1 MFKSVASKIIG
12 ISIGIF
18 VVVLGISTFANY
30 KQTSAETI
38 EVYEGLQKLALNSA
52 YLTTDIT
59 MNASATNQLNGLAK
73 RIQSVDREDYLL
85 QRRVLLNLA
94 RVVASPLVF
103 VVYENDGKLISVTA
117 KTTESELKNGDDGNS
132 FDFRQR
138 EWYQKAKATKKFVV
152 SDPYI
157 SKVAGYEG
165 IIVTTTA
172 LPIFKDGKF
181 VGVIGANVIPSVF
194 QERFNRMNLKEL
206 PSLQVLLIDS
216 KGKVFVHKDL
226 TKDNQAEFDELGA
239 QILAQSKNNPQGR
252 LETTFGGNKK
262 VVFYHQM
269 PSGWIIATE
278 ANESDFV
285 EVIHQSFLISMGL
298 AILLLVLGG
307 VALLFSIR
315 YLFKPLSIMQ
325 NGLNAF
331 FAYLNHKTNIPPN
344 PIPLKGNDEFS
355 TISKAINE
363 NIERTKKSLTQD
375 EEAILQSADTA
386 KQIEEGNLTARITQ
400 SPANPQLIELKNVLN
415 KMLDSLQDKIGSD
428 TNEIARVFS
437 AYTSLDFTTEVNE
450 AKGKV
455 EVVTNTLGQVIKA
468 MLSSS
473 SKFAKDLD
481 NHCKDLEQSM
491 QKLTQCSQTQ
501 ASSLEQ
507 STSAVEQINASMQ
520 EVNERTEQCAKQADD
535 IRNIVSVIK
544 DIAEQTNLLALN
556 AAIEAARAG
565 EHGRGFAVVADE
577 VRKLAERTTH
587 SLSEIEANINI
598 LVQSV
603 TEMSESIKEQTNG
616 LEQINKVIAELDEVT
631 KENVAVAKATDDIT
645 KKVNGVAKE
654 ILADVSKKRF

>member
-1 MFKSVASKIIG
+1 MFKSVASRIIG

-18 VVVLGISTFANY
+18 VLVLGISTFINY
-30 KQTSAETI
+30 RQTSAETI

-52 YLTTDIT
+52 YLTVDIT

-73 RIQSVDREDYLL
+73 RISLVGREDYLL

-103 VVYENDGKLISVTA
+103 VVYENDGKLISVTS
-117 KTTESELKNGDDGNS
+117 KTTESELKNSDDGNN

-138 EWYQKAKATKKFVV
+138 EWYQMAKSTKKFVV
-152 SDPYI
+152 SDPYV
-157 SKVAGYEG
+157 SKAAGYEN
-165 IIVTTTA
+165 IIVATTA

-181 VGVIGANVIPSVF
+181 VGVIGANVIPSTF
-194 QERFNRMNLKEL
+194 QERFDRMHLREL
-206 PSLQVLLIDS
+206 PSLRVLLVDS
-216 KGKVFVHKDL
+216 KGSVFVHKDL

-239 QILAQSKNNPQGR
+239 QILTQSKANPQGR
-252 LETTFGGNKK
+252 FKTTFGGNKK

-285 EVIHQSFLISMGL
+285 EVIHQSFLTSMGL
-298 AILLLVLGG
+298 AILLLVIGG
-307 VALLFSIR
+307 VALLACIH

-363 NIERTKKSLTQD
+363 NIERTKQSLTQD

-400 SPANPQLIELKNVLN
+400 NPANPQLIELKNVLN

-437 AYTSLDFTTEVNE
+437 AYTSLDFTTEVAN

-455 EVVTNTLGQVIKA
+455 EVVTNTLGQVIKE
-468 MLSSS
+468 MLNSSS
-473 SKFAKDLD
+473 HFAKDLAQ
-481 NHCKDLEQSM
+481 HCKDLEQSM

-501 ASSLEQ
+501 ASAIEQ
-507 STSAVEQINASMQ
+507 SSAAVEQINASMQ
-520 EVNERTEQCAKQADD
+520 QVNERTQECSKQAED
-535 IRNIVSVIK
+535 ICNIVSVIK

-587 SLSEIEANINI
+587 SLSEIEANVNI

-603 TEMSESIKEQTNG
+603 SEMSESMREQTIG
-616 LEQINKVIAELDEVT
+616 LEQINEAIGELNTVT
-631 KENVAVAKATDDIT
+631 QENMSVAMATDDIT
-645 KKVNGVAKE
+645 KRVNSVAKE
-654 ILADVSKKRF
+654 ILADVDKKKF

>member
-18 VVVLGISTFANY
+18 VIVLGISTFVNY

-52 YLTTDIT
+52 FLTVDIT

-73 RIQSVDREDYLL
+73 RISLVDREDYLL

-138 EWYQKAKATKKFVV
+138 EWYQLAKSTKKFIV

-157 SKVAGYEG
+157 SKASGYEN
-165 IIVTTTA
+165 IVVATTA
-172 LPIFKDGKF
+172 MPIFKNDKF
-181 VGVIGANVIPSVF
+181 IGVIGANVIPSTF
-194 QERFNRMNLKEL
+194 QERFDRMHLREL
-206 PSLQVLLIDS
+206 PSLEVLLVDS
-216 KGKVFVHKDL
+216 KGSVFVHKDL
-226 TKDNQAEFDELGA
+226 NAENQVEFNELGA
-239 QILAQSKNNPQGR
+239 QILAQSKANPQGR
-252 LETTFGGNKK
+252 FETTFGGNKK

-269 PSGWIIATE
+269 PSGWVIATE
-278 ANESDFV
+278 ANESDFT
-285 EVIHQSFLISMGL
+285 EVIHQSFLTSMGL

-307 VALLFSIR
+307 VALLACIH

-331 FAYLNHKTNIPPN
+331 FAYLNHKTNTPPS

-363 NIERTKKSLTQD
+363 NIERTKKNLIQD

-415 KMLDSLQDKIGSD
+415 KMLDSLQNKIGSD

-437 AYTSLDFTTEVNE
+437 AYTSLDFTTEVAN

-455 EVVTNTLGQVIKA
+455 EVVTNTLGQVIKE

-473 SKFAKDLD
+473 SHFAKDLAQ
-481 NHCKDLEQSM
+481 HCKDLEQSM

-501 ASSLEQ
+501 ASAIEQ
-507 STSAVEQINASMQ
+507 SSAAVEQINASMQ
-520 EVNERTEQCAKQADD
+520 QVNERTQECSKQAED
-535 IRNIVSVIK
+535 ICNIVNVIK

-587 SLSEIEANINI
+587 SLSEIEANVNI

-603 TEMSESIKEQTNG
+603 SEMSESMREQTIG
-616 LEQINKVIAELDEVT
+616 LEQINEAIGELNTVT
-631 KENVAVAKATDDIT
+631 QENMSVANATDDIT
-645 KKVNGVAKE
+645 KRVNSVAKE
-654 ILADVSKKRF
+654 ILADVDKKKF

>member
-18 VVVLGISTFANY
+18 VIVLGISTFVNY

-52 YLTTDIT
+52 FLTVDIT

-73 RIQSVDREDYLL
+73 RISLVDREDYLL

-138 EWYQKAKATKKFVV
+138 EWYQLAKSTKKFIV

-157 SKVAGYEG
+157 SKASGYEN
-165 IIVTTTA
+165 IVVATTA
-172 LPIFKDGKF
+172 MPIFKNDKF
-181 VGVIGANVIPSVF
+181 IGVIGANVIPSTF
-194 QERFNRMNLKEL
+194 QERFDRMHLREL
-206 PSLQVLLIDS
+206 PSLEVLLVDS
-216 KGKVFVHKDL
+216 KGSVFVHKDL
-226 TKDNQAEFDELGA
+226 TKENQAEFNELGA
-239 QILAQSKNNPQGR
+239 QILAQSKANPQGR
-252 LETTFGGNKK
+252 FETTFGGNKK

-269 PSGWIIATE
+269 PSGWVIATE
-278 ANESDFV
+278 ANESDFT
-285 EVIHQSFLISMGL
+285 EVIHQSFLTSMGL

-307 VALLFSIR
+307 VALLACIH

-331 FAYLNHKTNIPPN
+331 FAYLNHKTNTPPN

-363 NIERTKKSLTQD
+363 NIERTKKNLIQD

-386 KQIEEGNLTARITQ
+386 KQIEWGNLTARITQ

-437 AYTSLDFTTEVNE
+437 AYTSLDFTTEVAN

-455 EVVTNTLGQVIKA
+455 EVVTNTLGQVIKE

-473 SKFAKDLD
+473 SHFAKDLAQ
-481 NHCKDLEQSM
+481 HCKDLEQSM

-501 ASSLEQ
+501 ASAIEQ
-507 STSAVEQINASMQ
+507 SSAAVEQINASMQ
-520 EVNERTEQCAKQADD
+520 QVNERTQECSKQAED
-535 IRNIVSVIK
+535 ICNIVNVIK

-587 SLSEIEANINI
+587 SLSEIEANVNI

-603 TEMSESIKEQTNG
+603 SEMSESMREQTIG
-616 LEQINKVIAELDEVT
+616 LEQINEAIGELNTVT
-631 KENVAVAKATDDIT
+631 QENMSVANATDDIT
-645 KKVNGVAKE
+645 KRVNSVAKE
-654 ILADVSKKRF
+654 ILADVDKKKF